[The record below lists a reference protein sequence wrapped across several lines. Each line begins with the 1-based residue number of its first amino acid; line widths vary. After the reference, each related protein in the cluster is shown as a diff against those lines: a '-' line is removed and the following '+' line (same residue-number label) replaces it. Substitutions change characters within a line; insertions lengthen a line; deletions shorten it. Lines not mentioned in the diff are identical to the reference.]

1 MKLTAHQIY
10 RLKNSFRR
18 LFKLILVVAFIA
30 VMRLR
35 ACQNDDNKQLQ
46 HGREVQSGNG
56 QELTTATLAA
66 YDNTT
71 RIWQLKTKKLIQ
83 NREIKQIKIA
93 PVDLNM
99 YSDTGTVTT
108 HVLSDSGITT
118 EKMESFF
125 IWGHVVITDEDGN
138 TIRSKSLSWDKKE
151 RRLHSDD
158 YVEIATVGG
167 EVLRGKGFNAAEDFS
182 WWEFHEDVTGKF
194 TNFDDEL
201 GFENEKENEKE
212 KEEEEK

>member
-1 MKLTAHQIY
+1 MKLTPHQIY
-10 RLKNSFRR
+10 RIQNSFRR
-18 LFKLILVVAFIA
+18 LFKLLLVVAFIV

-46 HGREVQSGNG
+46 QGMEVPSGTG
-56 QELTTATLAA
+56 QELTAATLAA
-66 YDNTT
+66 YDDTT
-71 RIWQLKTKKLIQ
+71 RIWKLKTKKLIQ
-83 NREIKQIKIA
+83 NREIKQITIA

-99 YSDTGTVTT
+99 YNDSGAVTT

-151 RRLHSDD
+151 RRLHSSD
-158 YVEIATVGG
+158 YVEIASAGG

-194 TNFDDEL
+194 TNFDEEL
-201 GFENEKENEKE
+201 GFDKKEEE